1 VRAATLV
8 ALRHWSCRQR
18 KLLEFQ
24 MLFHSETSSPYSFD
38 VNVEG
43 FKQQVL
49 EASREHPILVD
60 FWAEWCAPCHQ
71 LTPHL
76 CRVIDEYK
84 GALRLAKVEV
94 DVGENMK
101 LAGQFRLRGFPTV
114 ILFHD
119 GEERG
124 RFSGSRSSH
133 QVREWLH
140 GHLPTTP
147 GDQHA
152 A

>member
-1 VRAATLV
+1 
-8 ALRHWSCRQR
+8 
-18 KLLEFQ
+18 
-24 MLFHSETSSPYSFD
+24 MLFHTESSSPHAFD
-38 VNVEG
+38 VDLEG
-43 FKQQVL
+43 FQQQVI
-49 EASREHPILVD
+49 EASGDGPILVD

-76 CRVIDEYK
+76 NRVVDEFA

-94 DVGENMK
+94 DEGENMK
-101 LAGQFRLRGFPTV
+101 LAGHYRLRGFPTV
-114 ILFHD
+114 ILFQH

-133 QVREWLH
+133 QLREWIEQ
-140 GHLPTTP
+140 HLDK
-147 GDQHA
+147 GSAEHRA